1 MESTF
6 AGIELGKRGLITHQ
20 AGLHVTGHNVAN
32 TETEGYSRQKITLE
46 VFDPLYI
53 PGLTREMTPGQIGQ
67 GVQVEKILRARD
79 MLLEDRILKETNG
92 LAFWRGMND
101 WLYQVEL
108 VHNEPTDRSIMH
120 LLDRFWASW
129 QDLANNPEEI
139 GVRQAVKEY
148 GSALTRQL
156 NSNYAALK
164 SIRDNIEAAVQAR
177 IEEINSLAK
186 QIAKL
191 NGEILR
197 SEAAGDNPNDL
208 WDKRDLLSE
217 KLSEYVNIHIGRSDR
232 DEYFV
237 YIGGKHLVQG
247 KHYEQLQLRTNPQN
261 EGYSDVVWRED
272 GSPLELES
280 GELKALLEARD
291 VELKYQIDSLDT
303 FAVSLMDM
311 VNEIHRKGFGLNL
324 RTGMDFFKEI
334 PATINQAGDHDFNR
348 DGIVDG
354 TAVYRII
361 GNRMIENDDVAGIQ
375 GSITLNDGIRVDYTN
390 TDTIADIITKVNN
403 SGADTKFFLNSESR
417 LVARSDTAGFFI
429 THLEDSGDFLAQYAG
444 VLAARGQD
452 GAFDYRT
459 PGMTEVILGTYM
471 VTPKAHPSSWI
482 SLSEGIAGEVESIA
496 ASTGTDTDGNG
507 MPDVADGAG
516 NGDNA
521 LRIAGLRF
529 DRVMIGGSQT
539 LNEYYQAL
547 ITTTGLRG
555 ETAESEKN
563 NRTLIVENL
572 TNLRKSISG
581 VNIDEEL
588 VNLVKFQHGYAAA
601 ARFVTEVNKMLEVL
615 INRML

>member
-53 PGLTREMTPGQIGQ
+53 PGLTREMTPGQVGQ

-108 VHNEPTDRSIMH
+108 VHNEPTDRNIMH
-120 LLDRFWASW
+120 LLDKFWASW

-148 GSALTRQL
+148 GNALTRQL
-156 NSNYAALK
+156 NANYAALK

-247 KHYEQLQLRTNPQN
+247 KHYEQLELQTNPQN
-261 EGYSDVVWRED
+261 EGYSDVVWKED
-272 GSPLELES
+272 DSPLELES
-280 GELKALLEARD
+280 GELKALLAARD

-303 FAVSLMDM
+303 FTVSLMDM

-324 RTGMDFFKEI
+324 RTGMDFFKELPI
-334 PATINQAGDHDFNR
+334 TINQAGDHDFNR
-348 DGIVDG
+348 DGVVDG

-361 GNRMIENDDVAGIQ
+361 GNRMIENDDIAGIQ
-375 GSITLNDGIRVDYTN
+375 GSITLNNGIRVDYTN

-403 SGADTKFFLNSESR
+403 SGADTKFFLNSEGR

-459 PGMTEVILGTYM
+459 PGMTEVISGTYM
-471 VTPKAHPSSWI
+471 VTPKVHPSSWV
-482 SLSEGIAGEVESIA
+482 SLAEGVAGEV
-496 ASTGTDTDGNG
+496 
-507 MPDVADGAG
+507 
-516 NGDNA
+516 
-521 LRIAGLRF
+521 
-529 DRVMIGGSQT
+529 
-539 LNEYYQAL
+539 
-547 ITTTGLRG
+547 
-555 ETAESEKN
+555 
-563 NRTLIVENL
+563 
-572 TNLRKSISG
+572 
-581 VNIDEEL
+581 
-588 VNLVKFQHGYAAA
+588 
-601 ARFVTEVNKMLEVL
+601 
-615 INRML
+615 